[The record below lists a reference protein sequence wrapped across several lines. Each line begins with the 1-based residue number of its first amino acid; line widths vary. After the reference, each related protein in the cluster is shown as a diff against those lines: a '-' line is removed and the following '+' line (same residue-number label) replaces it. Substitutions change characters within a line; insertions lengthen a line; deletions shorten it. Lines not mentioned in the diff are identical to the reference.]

1 MAGFMVICMA
11 AQLMTGCSGGSSS
24 GTQNSGKAGSGS
36 QAEQSAQQNGADS
49 QAKPGTPAQDGAG
62 NSGSKENT
70 ANTGG
75 AKAGAAGKAS
85 RTLQLGHVN
94 PGTDTDHLQTCC
106 TQFSEKLSE
115 LSGGAIQVT
124 VVSDSQLG
132 TDREMIEGMQ
142 MGTVDMTLC
151 MNSSLGA
158 FFPKLQAFDLPYLFE
173 NRNQVYGVF
182 DDEELMGKLSDELYE
197 TSGVKV
203 LGVADGGFRN
213 VMNNIKPI
221 NSISDISGMKLRL
234 PENAVWSSCFKA
246 FGASPTT
253 MAFSEVYTAV
263 QQGTVDGFE
272 LPVASTYSGG
282 YASIVKYYSLTE
294 HLFTALDL
302 CMAASTWES
311 FSEEEQGWI
320 QEAADYAVDY
330 ERDYI
335 VSMEEQWLK
344 GLAEDGMEVNE
355 VADKQGFID
364 AARGIY
370 QDFSGEIGQD
380 LIDAV
385 VEKVNSIK

>member
-1 MAGFMVICMA
+1 MA
-11 AQLMTGCSGGSSS
+11 AQLLSGCSSSAGKQPA
-24 GTQNSGKAGSGS
+24 GTEVKQEAKQETKAP
-36 QAEQSAQQNGADS
+36 QAE
-49 QAKPGTPAQDGAG
+49 
-62 NSGSKENT
+62 NT
-70 ANTGG
+70 Q
-75 AKAGAAGKAS
+75 AAGKETAAKETAAKDAAGKKA
-85 RTLQLGHVN
+85 RVLQVGHVN

-106 TQFSEKLSE
+106 VQFANKLNE
-115 LSGGAIQVT
+115 LSGGTIQVT

-158 FFPKLQAFDLPYLFE
+158 FFPKLQAFDLPYMFE
-173 NRNQVYGVF
+173 NRDQIYAVF
-182 DDEELMGKLSDELYE
+182 DDDELMGTLADELYE
-197 TSGVKV
+197 TTGVKI

-221 NSISDISGMKLRL
+221 NNISDIAGMKLRL

-302 CMAASTWES
+302 CMSSSTWES
-311 FSEEEQGWI
+311 FSEEEKGWI
-320 QEAADYAVDY
+320 QEAADYGIGY
-330 ERDYI
+330 EREYI

-344 GLAEDGMEVNE
+344 GLEEAGMQVNE

-364 AARGIY
+364 VAHKVY
-370 QDFSGEIGQD
+370 QDFSSEIGQD

-385 VEKVNSIK
+385 IEKVDSVK

>member
-1 MAGFMVICMA
+1 MRKKTWMAGWMIVCMA
-11 AQLMTGCSGGSSS
+11 TQLLTGCSGGQSAA
-24 GTQNSGKAGSGS
+24 GTQNAGKTEAGAQAGTEKQAGS
-36 QAEQSAQQNGADS
+36 E
-49 QAKPGTPAQDGAG
+49 TPAGK
-62 NSGSKENT
+62 SGQP
-70 ANTGG
+70 
-75 AKAGAAGKAS
+75 GKIA

-94 PGTDTDHLQTCC
+94 PGTEADHLQTCC
-106 TQFSEKLSE
+106 TQFAQKLSE
-115 LSGGAIQVT
+115 LSDGAIQVT

-173 NRNQVYGVF
+173 NRDQVYGVF

-197 TSGVKV
+197 TSKVKV

-221 NSISDISGMKLRL
+221 NNISDISGMKLRL

-344 GLAEDGMEVNE
+344 GISDDGMKVNE
-355 VADKQGFID
+355 VADKQGFIE

-370 QDFSGEIGQD
+370 SDFSGEIGQD
-380 LIDAV
+380 LIDSV
-385 VEKVNSIK
+385 VAKVNSIK

>member
-1 MAGFMVICMA
+1 MRKKTWIAGWMIVCMA
-11 AQLMTGCSGGSSS
+11 AQLLTGCSGGQSTS
-24 GTQNSGKAGSGS
+24 GAQNAGKTEAGAQAGTEKQAGSETPAGKSGQPGKA
-36 QAEQSAQQNGADS
+36 A
-49 QAKPGTPAQDGAG
+49 
-62 NSGSKENT
+62 
-70 ANTGG
+70 
-75 AKAGAAGKAS
+75 

-94 PGTDTDHLQTCC
+94 PGTEADHLQTCC
-106 TQFSEKLSE
+106 TQFAQKISE
-115 LSGGAIQVT
+115 LSDGAIQVT

-173 NRNQVYGVF
+173 NRDQVYGVF

-197 TSGVKV
+197 TSKVKV

-344 GLAEDGMEVNE
+344 GLSDDGMKVNE

-370 QDFSGEIGQD
+370 SDFSGEIGQD
-380 LIDAV
+380 LIDSV
-385 VEKVNSIK
+385 VAKVNSIK

>member
-1 MAGFMVICMA
+1 MRKKTWIASCMIICIA
-11 AQLMTGCSGGSSS
+11 AQLMTGCLGGQNTAGGKAAED
-24 GTQNSGKAGSGS
+24 GTAAGALENADGKEADKADTQAERLGKAG
-36 QAEQSAQQNGADS
+36 
-49 QAKPGTPAQDGAG
+49 
-62 NSGSKENT
+62 
-70 ANTGG
+70 
-75 AKAGAAGKAS
+75 KAA

-94 PGTDTDHLQTCC
+94 PGTESDHLQTCS
-106 TQFSEKLSE
+106 TQFAKKLSE
-115 LSGGAIQVT
+115 LSGGTIQVT

-173 NRNQVYGVF
+173 NRDQVYGVF
-182 DDEELMGKLSDELYE
+182 DDEELMGKLSEELYE
-197 TSGVKV
+197 TSKVKI

-253 MAFSEVYTAV
+253 MSFSEVYTAV

-311 FSEEEQGWI
+311 FNEEEQGWI
-320 QEAADYAVDY
+320 QEAADYAVGY
-330 ERDYI
+330 EREYI

-344 GLAEDGMEVNE
+344 GLSEDGMQVNE
-355 VADKQGFID
+355 VADKQGLID

-370 QDFSGEIGQD
+370 KDFSGEIGQD

-385 VEKVNSIK
+385 VAKVNSIK